1 MDPSVAERLSG
12 LSKRQL
18 LDALNAVVGN
28 AACTEPATVSL
39 KEFLNGLPIPRG
51 SSRTALDEAP
61 SKEESTTCADKT
73 EGQPA
78 PASFSLTK

>member
-1 MDPSVAERLSG
+1 MDPSVAEKLGG

-39 KEFLNGLPIPRG
+39 KEFLNSLPIPRG
-51 SSRTALDEAP
+51 SSRTALDESP
-61 SKEESTTCADKT
+61 LKEESTGANKAVD
-73 EGQPA
+73 QSA
-78 PASFSLTK
+78 PASFSLSK